1 MSNTEISMVVYYLMP
16 AMLFT
21 NSKQPSAGQ
30 IVTLTEYQNRKQ
42 ITEGE
47 TYNIYK
53 VRFAD
58 ICT

>member
-1 MSNTEISMVVYYLMP
+1 MEISVVVYYLMP

-30 IVTLTEYQNRKQ
+30 IVTLTEYQKLK
-42 ITEGE
+42 TL
-47 TYNIYK
+47 
-53 VRFAD
+53 